1 MGSAVAWI
9 LHTDKALQR
18 FSELLLDTNGRQAAT
33 ECTVKTFLNIK
44 NTINFWTVKIV
55 DLELQL
61 LKALYEL
68 SSVQL
73 TVDLLNK
80 EYNYKQDNI

>member
-33 ECTVKTFLNIK
+33 QCTVKTFLNIK
-44 NTINFWTVKIV
+44 NTINFWTVKNV

-61 LKALYEL
+61 LKALNEL
-68 SSVQL
+68 SSIQF